1 MESRER
7 TLTLIET
14 KLKCDD
20 GLETTSVSLSLRC
33 PLNLSR
39 IVRPMKGKTCNHIQ
53 CFEGHSVF
61 TLVGNRMDGKFAC
74 PICSEMLRIPMDL
87 VCDTYFMELLNSVP
101 SHCNSITLK
110 PNGEW
115 CPDIVDEDIQGN
127 CVIDLTGCVDDPD
140 EELPERWKNIVV
152 KREKD
157 LDRSVSN
164 LLSDLMGY
172 KSDKGLTYPNIVPK
186 PFGAPPARAAS
197 DEIVIVS
204 SEDEEHEG
212 EVEFEE
218 NDGEVED
225 DETDNNSEDNS
236 YDYSDDEDQ
245 LGSLHDGNFTGNPG
259 LLRTINFQDKDFL
272 SALEQTLLFASKN
285 NEPGMH
291 YEERETSKKR
301 SRLVQPT
308 FMNDNRGYYPIRIP
322 TKNLVATKNYNNHN
336 INHREILGH
345 STNNRQAFGHYTF
358 NKPSSDHPTNRDGAG
373 TVASPIVID

>member
-1 MESRER
+1 MESREK
-7 TLTLIET
+7 TLALIET

-87 VCDTYFMELLNSVP
+87 VCDTYFLELLNSVP

-140 EELPERWKNIVV
+140 EELPERWKKIVV

-164 LLSDLMGY
+164 LLSDLMSY
-172 KSDKGLTYPNIVPK
+172 KNDKGPMYPNIVPK
-186 PFGAPPARAAS
+186 SSGAPPSRAAS
-197 DEIVIVS
+197 NEIVIVS
-204 SEDEEHEG
+204 SEDEEYED
-212 EVEFEE
+212 EVEVEE
-218 NDGEVED
+218 NDGEVEE
-225 DETDNNSEDNS
+225 DETDNNSENDS
-236 YDYSDDEDQ
+236 YDYSDNENQ
-245 LGSLHDGNFTGNPG
+245 IGSLHDRNFTGNPG
-259 LLRTINFQDKDFL
+259 LLRTIDFQDKDFL
-272 SALEQTLLFASKN
+272 SALEQTLLFASRN
-285 NEPGMH
+285 NETGLH
-291 YEERETSKKR
+291 YEDRETNNKR
-301 SRLVQPT
+301 SRVVQPR
-308 FMNDNRGYYPIRIP
+308 FMDDNRGYYPIRLP
-322 TKNLVATKNYNNHN
+322 TKTLIATKHYNNHN
-336 INHREILGH
+336 INHREVLGH
-345 STNNRQAFGHYTF
+345 STNNRQAFSHYSF
-358 NKPSSDHPTNRDGAG
+358 NKPSNDHSTDKAGTG